1 MANKAEHTATYDVSA
16 SLMWQTLSDW
26 SAPFITSA
34 NSPAGVEDVKSSG
47 VGATRSVVMLDG
59 SAKWAEKIT
68 KYDDASMTWSYVL
81 TEAPPP
87 PFLMKLDTFECSFSV
102 KAVGKGCKASISCVY
117 DMHDGVELFPPEQL
131 AGMYKGW
138 ADAAAVYAINKLAD
152 GREYLGHHKV
162 QDVLKAAISKV
173 LKERP
178 TNPIKALGEILQPT
192 ELVGMPCIH
201 LVWKVPKA
209 DEALVDEYWKS
220 HEAWM
225 RASHVMGV
233 DGDDAVAP
241 RLLEFYISKG
251 EELSNPMD
259 PASEKTGNLLY
270 IMSETYAAPSGIASH
285 MAKGT
290 ADWPG
295 MSKFGEMGAKY
306 GAFAEVGSTS
316 VFTHLSM

>member
-162 QDVLKAAISKV
+162 QDVLKA
-173 LKERP
+173 
-178 TNPIKALGEILQPT
+178 
-192 ELVGMPCIH
+192 
-201 LVWKVPKA
+201 
-209 DEALVDEYWKS
+209 
-220 HEAWM
+220 
-225 RASHVMGV
+225 
-233 DGDDAVAP
+233 
-241 RLLEFYISKG
+241 
-251 EELSNPMD
+251 
-259 PASEKTGNLLY
+259 
-270 IMSETYAAPSGIASH
+270 
-285 MAKGT
+285 
-290 ADWPG
+290 
-295 MSKFGEMGAKY
+295 GA
-306 GAFAEVGSTS
+306 
-316 VFTHLSM
+316 